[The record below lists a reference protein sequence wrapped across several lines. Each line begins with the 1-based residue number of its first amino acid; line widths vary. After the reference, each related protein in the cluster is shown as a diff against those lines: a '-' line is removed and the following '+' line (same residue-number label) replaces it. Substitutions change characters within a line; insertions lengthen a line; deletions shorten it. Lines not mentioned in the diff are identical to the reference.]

1 MTCLLQPT
9 IANFA
14 DQGTGIP
21 PAVKQVCRSLS
32 HTNSLISKACTTVLR
47 LLTRY
52 MSCLTFVQGNITFN
66 DEVKVVNML
75 EYQLLSI
82 GVIGVLWEDKLS
94 FDGSANVGANIS
106 LTNMHTTN
114 KIQVVQALL

>member
-1 MTCLLQPT
+1 
-9 IANFA
+9 
-14 DQGTGIP
+14 
-21 PAVKQVCRSLS
+21 
-32 HTNSLISKACTTVLR
+32 
-47 LLTRY
+47 